1 MNYIFLGLFIVA
13 TSIHLYGSW
22 KQDKK
27 MRAISKGFII
37 AFLTGFYIF
46 SVPEINIY
54 IILALAFSWI
64 GDLLLIIPGTKSFTA
79 GGISFMIGHAFFILS
94 YIGVTDLSL
103 VSPYL
108 IVILGLV
115 FLGVVTY
122 IFYRLK
128 PYLPKALF
136 YPMALYL
143 LINGAMNCFAIYRL
157 ISYAYLG
164 SILTAIGALLFFL
177 SDSSLFFVRFN
188 KNSHL
193 KTHFFVMLTY
203 SLGEFLII
211 LGMII

>member
-64 GDLLLIIPGTKSFTA
+64 GDLLLIIPGTKSFTV
-79 GGISFMIGHAFFILS
+79 GGISFMIGHAFFIVS

-188 KNSHL
+188 KNSRL